1 MACFIVPGA
10 EAVITTAAQKIL
22 EHHEKRQVPHLSF
35 AFQRS
40 WAISTNCSGAAPL
53 SLLLSIYGTVR

>member
-22 EHHEKRQVPHLSF
+22 EHHEKK
-35 AFQRS
+35 
-40 WAISTNCSGAAPL
+40 T
-53 SLLLSIYGTVR
+53 GTASELCFSKKLGDA